1 MATYQL
7 ADGTVVSGTVAS
19 GDATT
24 PSFLIADDGRVV
36 DLTGASEVAQP
47 ERTIAE
53 QLGFSKADLAR
64 YEAAGLSADEVGSRL
79 QTYLQRT
86 GTSPYDIGFAG
97 QSARDRIMGFQVD
110 PRQEAAEQYALNQ
123 SIMRGR
129 AGEPTIAGLDAGL
142 VQGLQTFAS
151 IVGGLGGLP
160 GLPIPSTG
168 NAIVDAAL
176 QGGGRGAISSALSG
190 QDIGA
195 GALKGATTG
204 AIGGGVSEASQA
216 AGIPTNIA
224 QYTTPVLTAALT
236 GGNPL
241 IAALQQGIRGATAEP
256 GTQYRTSGAGYG
268 SPDYSYEAQL
278 QTDYPDLP
286 DFDQPL
292 YDLTTGE
299 QLTPEQVAEQFP
311 ELYPGGNVPEEGQ
324 ETVYGRSEG
333 GLNVPSGLL
342 ANILGSGMRSPST
355 GSAIDMAS
363 PSTRDAGTTRYAAV
377 PSEGGGPG
385 QDMATVSAL
394 SGLGGSIDP
403 ATAAGELDTT
413 RTGGKRRKV
422 WNVASLRNLQDAL
435 GV

>member
-7 ADGTVVSGTVAS
+7 ADGTVVSGTVAA
-19 GDATT
+19 GDSST
-24 PSFLIADDGRVV
+24 PSFLIADDGRAI

-64 YEAAGLSADEVGSRL
+64 YEAAGLSADEVGRRL

-110 PRQEAAEQYALNQ
+110 PRQEAAEQYALNEA
-123 SIMRGR
+123 IMRGR
-129 AGEPTIAGLDAGL
+129 AGEPTIAGLPASL
-142 VQGLQTFAS
+142 VQGAGTFAS

-204 AIGGGVSEASQA
+204 AIGGGVSQASQA

-236 GGNPL
+236 GGDPL
-241 IAALQQGIRGATAEP
+241 SAALQQGIRGATAEP
-256 GTQYRTSGAGYG
+256 GTQYRTSTEGYG
-268 SPDYSYEAQL
+268 SPDYAYSARLEGGPEL
-278 QTDYPDLP
+278 QG
-286 DFDQPL
+286 FDQSL
-292 YDLTTGE
+292 YDPTTGE
-299 QLTPEQVAEQFP
+299 QLTPEQVAERFP
-311 ELYPGGNVPEEGQ
+311 ELYPGGTLPKEGQ

-355 GSAIDMAS
+355 G
-363 PSTRDAGTTRYAAV
+363 DAGTTRYAAV
-377 PSEGGGPG
+377 PSETGGPG

-394 SGLGGSIDP
+394 AGLGGSIDP